1 MNVIGIGVDLVDKE
15 RIRSMLEKHG
25 DRLRNR
31 LLGHLELEEYERLGD
46 KAGLLARRFA
56 AKEAISKVLGTG
68 IAKGVRFV
76 DLMVTHDDN
85 GKPLVVVENR
95 ASEIMQELGIREI
108 MISISDEKTHAV
120 AFAIG
125 KG

>member
-1 MNVIGIGVDLVDKE
+1 MTVIGIGVDLVDKE
-15 RIRSMLEKHG
+15 RMRAMLEKHG
-25 DRLRNR
+25 DRLKDRI
-31 LLGHLELEEYERLGD
+31 LGHLELEEYERLGD
-46 KAGLLARRFA
+46 KAALLARRFA

-68 IAKGVRFV
+68 IAKGVRFA
-76 DLMVTHDDN
+76 DLMVTHDDH

-95 ASEIMQELGIREI
+95 ASEIMQEQGIREI
-108 MISISDEKTHAV
+108 LISISDEKTHAV

>member
-15 RIRSMLEKHG
+15 RMRSMLDKHG
-25 DRLRNR
+25 ERLRDR
-31 LLGHLELEEYERLGD
+31 LLGHLEQEEYERIGD

-95 ASEIMQELGIREI
+95 ASEIMQELGIQEI